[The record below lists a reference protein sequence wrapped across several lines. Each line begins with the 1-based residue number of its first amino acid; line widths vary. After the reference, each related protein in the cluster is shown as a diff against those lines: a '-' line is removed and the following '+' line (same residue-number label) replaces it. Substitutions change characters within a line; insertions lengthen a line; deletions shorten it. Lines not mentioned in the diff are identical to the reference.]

1 MRDLS
6 AEFTF
11 AYCPTE
17 YSVNNVYSYDY
28 AAVLNGEELDFY
40 HSRFNLLYHFDEVS
54 DRFVPFL
61 NVGSG
66 LVLLN
71 GYQINNE
78 LSTEVT
84 CGIGMKIFLTDDLIF
99 RMDTNYVLLMDK
111 WIKRTFNPATGNLDF
126 RGTGHFNNLEAV
138 FSLAYLFGGKD
149 KDSDGDGVAN
159 DIDACPDTPKGVEV
173 DGKGCPMDSD
183 NDGVFD
189 GIDKCPGTPAGAW
202 VDSKG
207 CPKDSD
213 GDGVLDGLD
222 QCPDTPLGTVVN
234 EDGCPLDS
242 DGDGVF
248 DGVDQ
253 CPNTPMGAMVDD
265 QGCPIDSDGDGVPDG
280 LDKCPGTPPGST
292 VNADGC
298 PAVGADLLEK
308 GLATLGI
315 NFATNSASISP
326 SSHAAMDEVAAIL
339 QANPTIKV
347 EVGGHS
353 DSTGAAAYNQK
364 LSLRRADSVKNYL
377 VAKGVSADQLVA
389 KGYGESQPVASNLT
403 VEGRK
408 ENRRIEFKVISR
420 KGMVIGGINFKSGSA
435 TLDPASYG
443 VLDGIVKIVMETAPN
458 VVVEIG
464 GHTDSSGD
472 AAKNMELSLK
482 RAQSVKKYLVDKGVP
497 DSRLI
502 CKGYGESRPLTS
514 NKTPEGRAQNRRIEF
529 KNLAVK

>member
-1 MRDLS
+1 
-6 AEFTF
+6 
-11 AYCPTE
+11 
-17 YSVNNVYSYDY
+17 
-28 AAVLNGEELDFY
+28 
-40 HSRFNLLYHFDEVS
+40 
-54 DRFVPFL
+54 
-61 NVGSG
+61 
-66 LVLLN
+66 
-71 GYQINNE
+71 
-78 LSTEVT
+78 
-84 CGIGMKIFLTDDLIF
+84 
-99 RMDTNYVLLMDK
+99 
-111 WIKRTFNPATGNLDF
+111 
-126 RGTGHFNNLEAV
+126 
-138 FSLAYLFGGKD
+138 
-149 KDSDGDGVAN
+149 
-159 DIDACPDTPKGVEV
+159 
-173 DGKGCPMDSD
+173 MDSD

-482 RAQSVKKYLVDKGVP
+482 RAQSVKKYLIDKGVP